1 MLDSFIQWLL
11 DLFRGMGYP
20 GIVVLMAV
28 ESSILPLPS
37 ELVMPPAG
45 YLAAKGE
52 MTFVV
57 AVACGVLGSILGA
70 LANYGLAHWLGRA
83 FFLRLGKYVLITERA
98 LDRSER
104 YFAAHG
110 EISTFLG
117 RMLPV
122 VRHLI
127 SIPAGIA
134 RMHLGRFVVFTG
146 LGALVWCTILTW
158 IGWFIGSR
166 EDVILEVFNQEAKR
180 YAGRAVLVVLP
191 VLAAVTARPTRLNPP
206 RVSPWRL
213 SFCPSFSQAPPPE
226 LSPSTLWDTI
236 MGASPLPTS

>member
-1 MLDSFIQWLL
+1 MFDSFVQWLL

-52 MTFVV
+52 MSFVL

-83 FFLRLGKYVLITERA
+83 FFLRRGKYVLITERA

-166 EDVILEVFNQEAKR
+166 EDVILEVLNQEARR

-191 VLAAVTARPTRLNPP
+191 VLAGIAAIYIWWYRR
-206 RVSPWRL
+206 RAAQGR
-213 SFCPSFSQAPPPE
+213 Q
-226 LSPSTLWDTI
+226 
-236 MGASPLPTS
+236 G

>member
-1 MLDSFIQWLL
+1 MFDSFIQWLL

-52 MTFVV
+52 MSFVL

-83 FFLRLGKYVLITERA
+83 FFLRRGKYVLITERA

-134 RMHLGRFVVFTG
+134 GMHLGRFVVFTG

-166 EDVILEVFNQEAKR
+166 EDVILEVLNQEARR

-191 VLAAVTARPTRLNPP
+191 VLAGIAAIYIWWYRR
-206 RVSPWRL
+206 RAAQGR
-213 SFCPSFSQAPPPE
+213 Q
-226 LSPSTLWDTI
+226 
-236 MGASPLPTS
+236 G

>member
-1 MLDSFIQWLL
+1 MLEHFIQWLL
-11 DLFRGMGYP
+11 DRFRDLGYP
-20 GIVVLMAV
+20 GIVVLMAI

-52 MTFVV
+52 MSFVL

-127 SIPAGIA
+127 SIPAGVSRI
-134 RMHLGRFVVFTG
+134 HLGRFVVFTG

-166 EDVILEVFNQEAKR
+166 EDVILEVLNQEAKR
-180 YAGRAVLVVLP
+180 YAGRAVLVALP
-191 VLAAVTARPTRLNPP
+191 VLAGIAAVY
-206 RVSPWRL
+206 V
-213 SFCPSFSQAPPPE
+213 
-226 LSPSTLWDTI
+226 LWYRRRAAQ
-236 MGASPLPTS
+236 GRRG

>member
-1 MLDSFIQWLL
+1 MFDSFVQWLL

-52 MTFVV
+52 MSFVL

-83 FFLRLGKYVLITERA
+83 FFLRRGKYVLITERA

-166 EDVILEVFNQEAKR
+166 EDVILEVFNQEARR

-191 VLAAVTARPTRLNPP
+191 VLAGIAAIYIWWYRR
-206 RVSPWRL
+206 RAAQGR
-213 SFCPSFSQAPPPE
+213 Q
-226 LSPSTLWDTI
+226 
-236 MGASPLPTS
+236 G

>member
-1 MLDSFIQWLL
+1 MLESFVQWLL
-11 DLFRGMGYP
+11 DRFRDLGYP
-20 GIVVLMAV
+20 GIVVLMAI
-28 ESSILPLPS
+28 ESSMLPLPS

-52 MTFVV
+52 MSFAVV
-57 AVACGVLGSILGA
+57 VACGVLGSLLGS
-70 LANYGLAHWLGRA
+70 LANYGLARWLGRA
-83 FFLRLGKYVLITERA
+83 FFLRLGRYLLLTERG

-110 EISTFLG
+110 EISVFMG

-134 RMHLGRFVVFTG
+134 RMSLLRFVLFTG

-158 IGWFIGSR
+158 IGWFIGTR
-166 EDVILEVFNQEAKR
+166 ENVILQVLDQEARRYTTRALLVVVPILAVIAVAYVWWYRRRASQIKR
-180 YAGRAVLVVLP
+180 SEQEAGR
-191 VLAAVTARPTRLNPP
+191 TEGQAR
-206 RVSPWRL
+206 
-213 SFCPSFSQAPPPE
+213 
-226 LSPSTLWDTI
+226 
-236 MGASPLPTS
+236 

>member
-1 MLDSFIQWLL
+1 MLDSFIDWLL
-11 DLFRGMGYP
+11 NLFRGMGYP
-20 GIVVLMAV
+20 GIVALMAV
-28 ESSILPLPS
+28 ESSFLPLPS

-52 MTFVV
+52 MSFAL
-57 AVACGVLGSILGA
+57 AVACGVLGSVTGA
-70 LANYGLAHWLGRA
+70 LANYGLAWWLGRA
-83 FFLRLGKYVLITERA
+83 FFLRLGRYALITEKG

-134 RMHLGRFVVFTG
+134 RMHLGRFVLFTG

-166 EDVILEVFNQEAKR
+166 EDVILEVLNQEARR
-180 YAGRAVLVVLP
+180 YAGRAALIVLP
-191 VLAAVTARPTRLNPP
+191 FLALIAAGYMWWYRR
-206 RVSPWRL
+206 RAAQRR
-213 SFCPSFSQAPPPE
+213 QE
-226 LSPSTLWDTI
+226 
-236 MGASPLPTS
+236 